1 MKIETQ
7 LDSKS
12 YSKLMYQLTYR
23 KPLNK
28 VFSVLG
34 IILFACSI
42 YLFIYTDAEFNTL
55 IFPFFFGFYS
65 LTLPILIYRNAKK
78 NFNSHL
84 RLQEKITYEF
94 TDEKIIVT
102 GDSFQSEQDWSKM
115 YKVLEI
121 TGWILLYQN
130 KQIANL
136 IPTASF
142 GNELETFRA
151 LVKSKNIK
159 SKLR

>member
-12 YSKLMYQLTYR
+12 YIRLMYQLTFR
-23 KPLNK
+23 KPTTII
-28 VFSVLG
+28 FSVLG
-34 IILFACSI
+34 AIMFVGSI
-42 YLFIYTDAEFNTL
+42 YLFIYTDDEVNSLVISFV
-55 IFPFFFGFYS
+55 FGFYT
-65 LTLPILIYRNAKK
+65 LTLPIQVYRNAKK

-84 RLQEKITYEF
+84 RLQEKMTYEF

-102 GDSFQSEQDWSKM
+102 GDSFQSEQDWLKM

-121 TGWILLYQN
+121 KDWILLYQN

-142 GNELETFRA
+142 GNELEAFRA